1 MRLSPFLVALSLA
14 AVVTSPLVA
23 QQTSAQKI
31 EAARQL
37 LEASQFDSATTLLQ
51 QVIDQD
57 PASKLQAYVWLGI
70 VNHFAGRDS
79 LARAAFR
86 DAYKLDPNLQL
97 QGVGE
102 LDPERLPAVLT
113 AAKAEATAPAGAVA
127 APVATSPDTTAAR
140 SNLPTARCLPG
151 CVGLD
156 RPPEFI
162 SMPRVAFPDNL
173 RDAARSLDLVIRFVI
188 DADGKVDAKSIHI
201 VRSNVASM
209 GSEII
214 NGLAHSRF
222 RPGRTAQGP
231 VVTQVEMTFTIKSAG
246 GTRSGGNYV
255 LGPPR
260 RL

>member
-1 MRLSPFLVALSLA
+1 MRLSHFVVALSVA

-23 QQTSAQKI
+23 QTSAQKI

-86 DAYKLDPNLQL
+86 EAYTLDPNLQL

-113 AAKAEATAPAGAVA
+113 AAKDEATAVAGAPA
-127 APVATSPDTTAAR
+127 APARVDTGAVR
-140 SNLPTARCLPG
+140 SNLPAARCLPG
-151 CVGLD
+151 CTGLD

-173 RDAARSLDLVIRFVI
+173 RDAARDLDLVIRFVI
-188 DADGKVDAKSIHI
+188 GADGRVDAKSIHI

-231 VVTQVEMTFTIKSAG
+231 VPTQVEMTFTAKTAG
-246 GTRSGGNYV
+246 GTGFSGNYV